1 MRLIASEAEQE
12 PAWQAYAHY
21 CRERERG
28 LRKQALRSLGAF
40 VGTAEWWPFEA
51 RLSFVAWLCAH
62 LERPGWARFDL
73 TPHPLT
79 NRILRPTLEEW
90 TTHDPRA
97 PLPHRWLGMFFG
109 YSYPGIRAGLVGP
122 PDSVEKHLRRAIE
135 LDPTEQPARVRL
147 AELLIGGLEYDAH
160 HLPQYYI
167 GEAESDVGV
176 AEEAAHLIEG
186 ITDSDDR
193 GRLRGELAAAKQLLE
208 DWLAFSLEPATD
220 FDEWCRLR
228 GRQYVWTK
236 HYYYGGGHFD
246 SLD

>member
-40 VGTAEWWPFEA
+40 VATAEWWPFEA
-51 RLSFVAWLCAH
+51 GLSFVALLCAH

-90 TTHDPRA
+90 TTHDPQA

-109 YSYPGIRAGLVGP
+109 YSYSGVRAGLVEP
-122 PDSVEKHLRRAIE
+122 PDSVEQHLRRAIE
-135 LDPTEQPARVRL
+135 LDPTEQPARVRP
-147 AELLIGGLEYDAH
+147 AERLIGGLEYDAH
-160 HLPQYYI
+160 HLP
-167 GEAESDVGV
+167 ES
-176 AEEAAHLIEG
+176 
-186 ITDSDDR
+186 ITSAK
-193 GRLRGELAAAKQLLE
+193 LRMMSG
-208 DWLAFSLEPATD
+208 W
-220 FDEWCRLR
+220 RR
-228 GRQYVWTK
+228 RQRTSSK
-236 HYYYGGGHFD
+236 G
-246 SLD
+246 